1 MNSPLLR
8 KAAQYILKDT
18 GEANESP
25 KLIVVIRILLLSML
39 FYIVVNSI
47 IYISILNNIG
57 IVIFLI
63 SLLIFLLLFGMTY
76 RYKTTTVV
84 YTLNLCMAAWII
96 VNIFY
101 FGWDTGVQHFIIVLL
116 VLSFFQVT
124 HNTAQKPFT
133 QWFFVF
139 FVLLCFIYAA
149 AKSRSYLCPTL

>member
-47 IYISILNNIG
+47 IYIG

-84 YTLNLCMAAWII
+84 YT
-96 VNIFY
+96 
-101 FGWDTGVQHFIIVLL
+101 
-116 VLSFFQVT
+116 
-124 HNTAQKPFT
+124 
-133 QWFFVF
+133 
-139 FVLLCFIYAA
+139 
-149 AKSRSYLCPTL
+149 